1 MAIAMAIAITT
12 GSFSPLF
19 YLSFLAVMIAVGN
32 VEVECDGTPSYYLS
46 PLARAYPPT
55 WLPAGSIIYGCNSMM
70 RNMAG
75 PSYQSGEVAR
85 RIQLPR
91 TQTRRAPRSSFVPLK
106 WENRNR

>member
-1 MAIAMAIAITT
+1 MIAITI

-19 YLSFLAVMIAVGN
+19 YLVLGGDDSSLQCGSRMRRDSELLFKSI
-32 VEVECDGTPSYYLS
+32 P
-46 PLARAYPPT
+46 RAYPPT
-55 WLPAGSIIYGCNSMM
+55 WLPASSIIYGRIYGCNSMT
-70 RNMAG
+70 RNMAE
-75 PSYQSGEVAR
+75 PSYQSGELAR